1 MAKYA
6 AQVLKS
12 VTSTTVG
19 VGALVVGQAR
29 IRLQELIVGSD
40 AATLGT
46 SNFRFEVRGSTSSP
60 TGTSITPQP
69 LDLADA
75 SSSTNVFSN
84 LSANGTLVS
93 GEVLLTMP
101 LDEIVTFRWIA
112 VPGSEIVIPATTGSG
127 IHLMTPVCG
136 NTPSVAAH
144 LVWDEYLL
152 AAA

>member
-1 MAKYA
+1 MSRYT

-19 VGALVVGQAR
+19 VGALTTSNTQR
-29 IRLQELIVGSD
+29 LRLQEVIVGSD

-46 SNFRFEVRGSTSSP
+46 SNFRFEVQRSTTNP

-75 SSSTNVFSN
+75 STATVFSN

-93 GEVLLTMP
+93 GAVLLTIP
-101 LDEIVTFRWIA
+101 LNEQATFRWIA
-112 VPGSEIVIPATTGSG
+112 VPGSEIIIPGTANSG
-127 IHLMTPVCG
+127 AHLMTPVCG
-136 NTPSVAAH
+136 NTPS
-144 LVWDEYLL
+144 
-152 AAA
+152 AAATLFWE